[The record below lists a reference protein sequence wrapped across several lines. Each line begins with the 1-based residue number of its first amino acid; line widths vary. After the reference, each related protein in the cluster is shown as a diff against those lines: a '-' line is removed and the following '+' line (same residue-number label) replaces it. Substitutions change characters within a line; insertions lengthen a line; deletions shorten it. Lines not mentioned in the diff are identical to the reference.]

1 MEKKSFNLH
10 FLLAYSKILLY
21 FCRRFLNLIGLKTK
35 NDVKSMSNI
44 RFEALKTAFEHKP
57 TAVEMPEG
65 KVKDYFAQDV
75 FTREKMKEYIAQEV
89 LDQLFDDVDN
99 GRTIHRD
106 IANVVAIGIRK
117 WAMDHGATHF
127 THWFQP
133 LTGGTAEKHDA
144 FFTLKNGALMEEFS
158 GDSLYQQEPDASSFP
173 SGGIRNTF
181 EARGY
186 SAWDP
191 SSPVFLIG
199 DTLCIPT
206 VFVAYTGEA
215 LDYKT
220 PLIRSTA
227 ALCHAAREVCAYFDK
242 QVKHVHANL
251 GWEQEYFL
259 VDESLYTARPDLL
272 LTGRTLMGHNSAK
285 SQQLEDHYFGA
296 IPARV
301 LAFMRELEYE
311 ALKAGIPVKTRHNEV
326 APNQFEM
333 APIFEDVNLAN
344 DHNLLVMSIMERV
357 AEKHHFRVL
366 LHEKPYAGVNGS
378 GKHCNWSMSTN
389 TGVNLLAPGK
399 NPYQNLQ
406 FITFL
411 VNVLMAVQRHNGL
424 LKASIVSATNEHRL
438 GANEAPPAIISVFL
452 GKQISAVLDKLEQ
465 AKAEEAIIINAK
477 KEMKLG
483 VANIPEILLDNT
495 DRNRTSPFAFTGNRF
510 EFRAVGSSAN
520 CGAAMLALNAAVAEQ
535 LMLFKNEVDARIEK
549 GEAKERVLFDVIK
562 KYIMACKAIRFDG
575 NGYSDEWKAE
585 AAKRGLDCET
595 SVPKIIDNYVLPS
608 SIQMFEKTGV
618 LSAAELHSR
627 SEVKWETYVKKLQI
641 ESRVMGDLV
650 VNHVLPAAKRYQTML
665 LQNVLAVKQVF
676 SADETASLNAMDYS
690 IIKQIEEHSGAIL
703 EGVEHMTDA
712 RHKANRQV
720 DERSKAIAYH
730 DNVLPLMAEI
740 RAHADALELIVDDEM
755 WTLPKYRELMF
766 IH

>member
-1 MEKKSFNLH
+1 
-10 FLLAYSKILLY
+10 
-21 FCRRFLNLIGLKTK
+21 
-35 NDVKSMSNI
+35 MSNI
-44 RFEALKTAFEHKP
+44 RFEALKMAFRP
-57 TAVEMPEG
+57 MPVQIDVPEG
-65 KVKDYFAQDV
+65 KVKDYFARDV
-75 FTREKMKEYIAQEV
+75 FTRDKMKEYIAQDV

-106 IANVVAIGIRK
+106 IAGVVAIGIRK

-144 FFTLKNGALMEEFS
+144 FFTLDKNGTLMEEFS
-158 GDSLYQQEPDASSFP
+158 GESLYQQEPDASSFP
-173 SGGIRNTF
+173 NGGIRNTF

-206 VFVAYTGEA
+206 VFVAYTGDA

-227 ALCHAAREVCAYFDK
+227 ALCHAAREVCGYFDK
-242 QVKHVHANL
+242 QVKHVHTNL

-259 VDESLYTARPDLL
+259 VDEALYNARPDLM

-301 LAFMRELEYE
+301 LAFMQELEYE
-311 ALKAGIPVKTRHNEV
+311 ALKAGIPVRTRHNEV

-333 APIFEDVNLAN
+333 APIFEEVNLSN

-378 GKHCNWSMSTN
+378 GKHCNWSMATN

-411 VNVLMAVQRHNGL
+411 VNVLMAVHRHNGL

-452 GKQISAVLDKLEQ
+452 GKQISEVLDKLEH

-510 EFRAVGSSAN
+510 EFRAVGSAAN

-535 LMLFKNEVDARIEK
+535 LMLFKEEVDARIEK

-562 KYIMACKAIRFDG
+562 KYIVACKAIRFDG

-585 AAKRGLDCET
+585 AAQRGLDCET
-595 SVPKIIDNYVLPS
+595 SVPLVIDRYLLPS
-608 SIQMFEKTGV
+608 SIQMFQYTGV
-618 LSAAELHSR
+618 LNEAELHSR

-690 IIKQIEEHSGAIL
+690 IIKQIEDHSGAIL
-703 EGVEHMTDA
+703 EGVDKMTEA
-712 RHKANRQV
+712 RHKANRQP

-730 DNVLPLMAEI
+730 DTVLPLMAQI
-740 RAHADALELIVDDEM
+740 REHADALELIVDDEM
-755 WTLPKYRELMF
+755 WTLPKYR
-766 IH
+766 

>member
-1 MEKKSFNLH
+1 M
-10 FLLAYSKILLY
+10 
-21 FCRRFLNLIGLKTK
+21 
-35 NDVKSMSNI
+35 
-44 RFEALKTAFEHKP
+44 
-57 TAVEMPEG
+57 
-65 KVKDYFAQDV
+65 
-75 FTREKMKEYIAQEV
+75 
-89 LDQLFDDVDN
+89 
-99 GRTIHRD
+99 
-106 IANVVAIGIRK
+106 
-117 WAMDHGATHF
+117 
-127 THWFQP
+127 
-133 LTGGTAEKHDA
+133 
-144 FFTLKNGALMEEFS
+144 
-158 GDSLYQQEPDASSFP
+158 
-173 SGGIRNTF
+173 
-181 EARGY
+181 
-186 SAWDP
+186 
-191 SSPVFLIG
+191 
-199 DTLCIPT
+199 
-206 VFVAYTGEA
+206 FVAYTGEA

-227 ALCHAAREVCAYFDK
+227 SLCHAAREVCAYFDK

-259 VDESLYTARPDLL
+259 VDEALYNARPDLM

-301 LAFMRELEYE
+301 LAFMQELEYE
-311 ALKAGIPVKTRHNEV
+311 ALKAGIPVRTRHNEV

-333 APIFEDVNLAN
+333 APIYEDVNLAN
-344 DHNLLVMSIMERV
+344 DHNLLIMSIMERV

-366 LHEKPYAGVNGS
+366 LHEKPYAGINGS
-378 GKHCNWSMSTN
+378 GKHCNWSLETN
-389 TGVNLLAPGK
+389 TGINLLAPGK

-452 GKQISAVLDKLEQ
+452 GKQITAVLDKLEH

-535 LMLFKNEVDARIEK
+535 LMRFKAEVDKRIEK
-549 GEAKERVLFDVIK
+549 GEPKERVLFDVIK
-562 KYIMACKAIRFDG
+562 KTIVACKSIRFDG

-595 SVPKIIDNYVLPS
+595 SVPKIIDNYLSPS
-608 SIQMFEKTGV
+608 SVQMFERTGV
-618 LSAAELHSR
+618 LNEAELRSR

-641 ESRVMGDLV
+641 ESRVMGDLMI
-650 VNHVLPAAKRYQTML
+650 NHVMPAAKRYQTML

-676 SADETASLNAMDYS
+676 SADEVASLNEMDYS
-690 IIKQIEEHSGAIL
+690 IIKQIEYHSGAIF
-703 EGVEHMTDA
+703 EGVERMTEA
-712 RHKANRQV
+712 RHKANRQP
-720 DERSKAIAYH
+720 DERSKALAYH
-730 DNVLPLMAEI
+730 DHVLPLMAEI
-740 RAHADALELIVDDEM
+740 REHADALELIVDDEM
-755 WTLPKYRELMF
+755 WTLPKYRELLF

>member
-1 MEKKSFNLH
+1 
-10 FLLAYSKILLY
+10 
-21 FCRRFLNLIGLKTK
+21 
-35 NDVKSMSNI
+35 MSNI

-326 APNQFEM
+326 APHQFEP
-333 APIFEDVNLAN
+333 APLFADVNLAN

-357 AEKHHFRVL
+357 AGKHHFRVL

-740 RAHADALELIVDDEM
+740 RTHADALELIVDDEM

>member
-1 MEKKSFNLH
+1 M
-10 FLLAYSKILLY
+10 
-21 FCRRFLNLIGLKTK
+21 G
-35 NDVKSMSNI
+35 NI
-44 RFEALKTAFEHKP
+44 RFEALKTAFGHS
-57 TAVEMPEG
+57 TVAVEVPEG
-65 KVKDYFAQDV
+65 KVKDYFARDV
-75 FTREKMKEYIAQEV
+75 FTRERMKEYIAQDV
-89 LDQLFDDVDN
+89 LDQLLDDVDN

-106 IANVVAIGIRK
+106 IAGSVAIGIRK
-117 WAMDHGATHF
+117 WAIERGATHF

-144 FFTLKNGALMEEFS
+144 FFMLDKSGALLEEFS

-259 VDESLYTARPDLL
+259 VDESLYNARPDLM

-311 ALKAGIPVKTRHNEV
+311 ALKAGIPVRTRHNEV

-357 AEKHHFRVL
+357 AAKHHFRVL

-378 GKHCNWSMSTN
+378 GKHCNWSLQTN
-389 TGVNLLAPGK
+389 TGINLLAPGK

-452 GKQISAVLDKLEQ
+452 GKQISAVLDKLEH

-535 LMLFKNEVDARIEK
+535 LMLFKAEVDKRIEK

-562 KYIMACKAIRFDG
+562 KYIVACKAIRFDG

-595 SVPKIIDNYVLPS
+595 SVPLVIDRYLAPET
-608 SIQMFEKTGV
+608 IKMFDYTGV
-618 LSAAELHSR
+618 LSEAELQSR

-676 SADETASLNAMDYS
+676 SADETASLNEMDYS
-690 IIKQIEEHSGAIL
+690 IIRQIEHHSGAIL
-703 EGVEHMTDA
+703 EGVEAMTDA
-712 RHKANRQV
+712 RHKANRQP

-730 DNVLPLMAEI
+730 DNVLPLMAQI
-740 RAHADALELIVDDEM
+740 REHADALELIVDDEM

>member
-1 MEKKSFNLH
+1 
-10 FLLAYSKILLY
+10 
-21 FCRRFLNLIGLKTK
+21 
-35 NDVKSMSNI
+35 MSNI

-720 DERSKAIAYH
+720 DERSKAMAYH

-740 RAHADALELIVDDEM
+740 RTHADALELIVDDEM

>member
-1 MEKKSFNLH
+1 MQVT
-10 FLLAYSKILLY
+10 AP
-21 FCRRFLNLIGLKTK
+21 
-35 NDVKSMSNI
+35 
-44 RFEALKTAFEHKP
+44 EA
-57 TAVEMPEG
+57 
-65 KVKDYFAQDV
+65 KVKDYFARDV
-75 FTREKMKEYIAQEV
+75 FTRERMKEYIAQEV

-106 IANVVAIGIRK
+106 IAGSVAIGIRK
-117 WAMDHGATHF
+117 WAIERGATHY

-144 FFTLKNGALMEEFS
+144 FFTLNKEGQLMEEFS

-259 VDESLYTARPDLL
+259 VDEALYHARPDLM
-272 LTGRTLMGHNSAK
+272 LTGRTLMGHASAK
-285 SQQLEDHYFGA
+285 NQQLEDHYFGA
-296 IPARV
+296 IPERV
-301 LAFMRELEYE
+301 LAFMRDLEYE
-311 ALKAGIPVKTRHNEV
+311 ALRAGIPVRTRHNEV

-357 AEKHHFRVL
+357 AQRHHFRVL

-378 GKHCNWSMSTN
+378 GKHCNWSLQTN
-389 TGVNLLAPGK
+389 TGINLLAPGK

-406 FITFL
+406 FVTFL

-452 GKQISAVLDKLEQ
+452 GKQITEVLDKLEH
-465 AKAEEAIIINAK
+465 ASADKGIIINAK

-535 LMLFKNEVDARIEK
+535 LMAFKAEVDARIEK
-549 GEAKERVLFDVIK
+549 GEPKERALFDVIK
-562 KYIMACKAIRFDG
+562 KYIVACKAIRFDG
-575 NGYSDEWKAE
+575 NGYSEEWKAE

-595 SVPKIIDNYVLPS
+595 SVPLVIERYLKPETIE
-608 SIQMFEKTGV
+608 MFRTTGV
-618 LSAAELHSR
+618 LSEAELQSR
-627 SEVKWETYVKKLQI
+627 CEVKWETYSKKIQI

-676 SADETASLNAMDYS
+676 SADETASLNEMDYS
-690 IIKQIEEHSGAIL
+690 IIRQIEHHSGAIL
-703 EGVEHMTDA
+703 EGVEKMAAA
-712 RHKANRQV
+712 RHAANRQE
-720 DERSKAIAYH
+720 DERSKALAYH
-730 DNVLPLMAEI
+730 DSVLPLMAEI
-740 RAHADALELIVDDEM
+740 RSHADALEMIVDDEM

-766 IH
+766 VH

>member
-1 MEKKSFNLH
+1 MGN
-10 FLLAYSKILLY
+10 
-21 FCRRFLNLIGLKTK
+21 
-35 NDVKSMSNI
+35 V
-44 RFEALKTAFEHKP
+44 RFEAVKMAKEHKP
-57 TAVEMPEG
+57 VSVNVPEG
-65 KVKDYFAQDV
+65 RVKDFFARDV
-75 FTREKMKEYIAQEV
+75 FTRERMKEYIAEDV
-89 LDQLFDDVDN
+89 LEQLFDDVDN
-99 GRTIHRD
+99 GRTIHRE
-106 IANVVAIGIRK
+106 IAGSVAIGIRK

-144 FFTLKNGALMEEFS
+144 FFTLDKNGTLMEEFS
-158 GDSLYQQEPDASSFP
+158 GESLYQQEPDASSFP
-173 SGGIRNTF
+173 NGGIRNTF

-206 VFVAYTGEA
+206 VFVAYTGDA

-227 ALCHAAREVCAYFDK
+227 ALCHAAREVCGYFDK
-242 QVKHVHANL
+242 QVKHVHTNL

-259 VDESLYTARPDLL
+259 VDEALYNARPDLM

-301 LAFMRELEYE
+301 LAFMQELEYE
-311 ALKAGIPVKTRHNEV
+311 ALKAGIPVRTRHNEV

-333 APIFEDVNLAN
+333 APIFEEVNLSN

-378 GKHCNWSMSTN
+378 GKHCNWSMATN
-389 TGVNLLAPGK
+389 TGVNLLAPCK

-411 VNVLMAVQRHNGL
+411 VNVLMAVHRHNGL

-452 GKQISAVLDKLEQ
+452 GKQISEVLDKLEH

-535 LMLFKNEVDARIEK
+535 LMLFKEEVDARIEK

-562 KYIMACKAIRFDG
+562 KYIVACKAIRFDG

-585 AAKRGLDCET
+585 AAQRGLDCET
-595 SVPKIIDNYVLPS
+595 SVPLVIDRYLLPS
-608 SIQMFEKTGV
+608 SIQMFQYTGV
-618 LSAAELHSR
+618 LNEAELHSR

-690 IIKQIEEHSGAIL
+690 IIKQIEDHSGAIL
-703 EGVEHMTDA
+703 EGVDKMTEA
-712 RHKANRQV
+712 RHKANRQP

-730 DNVLPLMAEI
+730 DTVLPLMAQI
-740 RAHADALELIVDDEM
+740 REHADALELIVDDEM

>member
-1 MEKKSFNLH
+1 MGN
-10 FLLAYSKILLY
+10 
-21 FCRRFLNLIGLKTK
+21 
-35 NDVKSMSNI
+35 V
-44 RFEALKTAFEHKP
+44 RFEALKSAFAHKM
-57 TAVEMPEG
+57 AQVEAPEG
-65 KVKDYFAQDV
+65 KVKDYFARDV
-75 FTREKMKEYIAQEV
+75 FTREKMKEYISQEV
-89 LDQLFDDVDN
+89 LEQLFDDVDN

-106 IANVVAIGIRK
+106 IAGVVAIGIRK
-117 WAMDHGATHF
+117 WAIERGATHF

-144 FFTLKNGALMEEFS
+144 FFTLKDGLLLEEFS

-259 VDESLYTARPDLL
+259 VDEALYNARPDLM

-311 ALKAGIPVKTRHNEV
+311 ALKAGIPVRTRHNEV

-344 DHNLLVMSIMERV
+344 DHNLLIMSIMERV
-357 AEKHHFRVL
+357 AERHHFRVL

-378 GKHCNWSMSTN
+378 GKHCNWSLQTN
-389 TGVNLLAPGK
+389 TGINLLAPGK

-452 GKQISAVLDKLEQ
+452 GKQISAVLDKLEH

-535 LMLFKNEVDARIEK
+535 LILFKQEVDSRIEK
-549 GEAKERVLFDVIK
+549 GEPKERVLFDVIK
-562 KYIMACKAIRFDG
+562 KYIVACKAIRFDG
-575 NGYSDEWKAE
+575 NGYSEEWKIE
-585 AAKRGLDCET
+585 AQKRGLDCET
-595 SVPKIIDNYVLPS
+595 SVPLVIDRYLKPE
-608 SIQMFEKTGV
+608 SIKMFGLTGV
-618 LSAAELHSR
+618 LSEAELHSR

-676 SADETASLNAMDYS
+676 NADEVASLNEMDYS
-690 IIKQIEEHSGAIL
+690 IIKQIEHHSGEIFA
-703 EGVEHMTDA
+703 GVERMTEA
-712 RHKANRQV
+712 RHKANRQP

-730 DNVLPLMAEI
+730 DTVLPLMAEI
-740 RAHADALELIVDDEM
+740 REHADALELIVDDEM
-755 WTLPKYRELMF
+755 WTLPKYRELLF

>member
-1 MEKKSFNLH
+1 
-10 FLLAYSKILLY
+10 
-21 FCRRFLNLIGLKTK
+21 
-35 NDVKSMSNI
+35 MSNI
-44 RFEALKTAFEHKP
+44 RFEALKAAFGHQIDEKTLQAP
-57 TAVEMPEG
+57 LPERREVKG
-65 KVKDYFAQDV
+65 YGLRGEGEKVKDYFARDV
-75 FTREKMKEYIAQEV
+75 FTREKMKEYIAAEV
-89 LDQLFDDVDN
+89 LEQLFDDVDD

-106 IANVVAIGIRK
+106 IAGVVAIGIRK
-117 WAMDHGATHF
+117 WATDRGATHF

-144 FFTLKNGALMEEFS
+144 FFTLKDGVLLEEFS

-191 SSPVFLIG
+191 SSPVFVIG

-227 ALCHAAREVCAYFDK
+227 SLCHAAREVCAYFDK

-259 VDESLYTARPDLL
+259 VDEALYNARPDLM

-311 ALKAGIPVKTRHNEV
+311 ALCAGVPVRTRHNEV

-333 APIFEDVNLAN
+333 APIYEEVNLAN

-357 AEKHHFRVL
+357 AARHHFRVL

-378 GKHCNWSMSTN
+378 GKHCNWSMQTN

-411 VNVLMAVQRHNGL
+411 VNVLMAVHRHNGL

-452 GKQISAVLDKLEQ
+452 GKQISEVLDKLEH
-465 AKAEEAIIINAK
+465 ASAEEAVIINAK

-535 LMLFKNEVDARIEK
+535 LILFKEEVDRRIEQ

-562 KYIMACKAIRFDG
+562 RYIVACKAIRFDG
-575 NGYSDEWKAE
+575 NGYSEEWKAE
-585 AAKRGLDCET
+585 AAERGLDCET
-595 SVPKIIDNYVLPS
+595 SVPLVIDRYLTPS
-608 SIQMFEKTGV
+608 SVEMFGRTAV
-618 LSAAELHSR
+618 LSEAELHSR
-627 SEVKWETYVKKLQI
+627 CEVKWETYTKKLQI

-676 SADETASLNAMDYS
+676 PADETASLNAMDYS
-690 IIKQIEEHSGAIL
+690 IIKQIEDHSGAIL
-703 EGVEHMTDA
+703 EGVEAMTEA
-712 RHKANRQV
+712 RHKANCQP

-730 DNVLPLMAEI
+730 DTVLPLMASI
-740 RAHADALELIVDDEM
+740 REHADALELIVDDEL
-755 WTLPKYRELMF
+755 WTLPKYRELLF

>member
-1 MEKKSFNLH
+1 
-10 FLLAYSKILLY
+10 
-21 FCRRFLNLIGLKTK
+21 
-35 NDVKSMSNI
+35 MSNI

-206 VFVAYTGEA
+206 VFVSYTGEA

>member
-1 MEKKSFNLH
+1 MGN
-10 FLLAYSKILLY
+10 
-21 FCRRFLNLIGLKTK
+21 
-35 NDVKSMSNI
+35 V
-44 RFEALKTAFEHKP
+44 RFEAIKVAEAHTPVH
-57 TAVEMPEG
+57 VIGPEG
-65 KVKDYFAQDV
+65 RVKDYFARDV
-75 FTREKMKEYIAQEV
+75 FTRERMKEYIAEDV
-89 LDQLFDDVDN
+89 LEQLFDDVDN

-106 IANVVAIGIRK
+106 IADNVAIGMRK
-117 WAMDHGATHF
+117 WAMDHGATHY

-144 FFTLKNGALMEEFS
+144 FFSLNKDGALLEEFS

-227 ALCHAAREVCAYFDK
+227 ALCHAARDVVSAYFDK

-259 VDESLYTARPDLL
+259 VDEALYHARPDLM
-272 LTGRTLMGHNSAK
+272 LTGRTLMGHTSAK
-285 SQQLEDHYFGA
+285 NQQLEDHYFGA
-296 IPARV
+296 IPERV
-301 LAFMRELEYE
+301 LAFMRDLEYE
-311 ALKAGIPVKTRHNEV
+311 ALKAGIPVRTRHNEV

-344 DHNLLVMSIMERV
+344 DHNLLVMSIMDRV
-357 AEKHHFRVL
+357 AQRHHFRVL

-378 GKHCNWSMSTN
+378 GKHCNWSLQTN
-389 TGVNLLAPGK
+389 TGINLLAPGK

-406 FITFL
+406 FVTFL
-411 VNVLMAVQRHNGL
+411 VNVLMAVHQYNGL
-424 LKASIVSATNEHRL
+424 LKASIASATNEHRL

-452 GKQISAVLDKLEQ
+452 GKQISEVLDKLEH
-465 AKAEEAIIINAK
+465 ATAEEAIIINAK

-483 VANIPEILLDNT
+483 VANIPEILVDNT

-535 LMLFKNEVDARIEK
+535 LLNFKTEVDKLMEK
-549 GEAKERVLFDVIK
+549 GEPKERALFAVIR
-562 KYIMACKAIRFDG
+562 KYIVSCKAIRFDG
-575 NGYSDEWKAE
+575 NGYSEEWKAE
-585 AAKRGLDCET
+585 AARRGLDCET
-595 SVPKIIDNYVLPS
+595 NVPLIFDRYLLPEVVN
-608 SIQMFEKTGV
+608 MFHKTGV
-618 LSAAELHSR
+618 LTEAELHSR
-627 SEVKWETYVKKLQI
+627 CEVKWETYSKKVQI

-650 VNHVLPAAKRYQTML
+650 INHVLPAAKRYQTML

-676 SADETASLNAMDYS
+676 SADETATLNEQDYT
-690 IIKQIEEHSGAIL
+690 IIRQIENHAGAIL
-703 EGVEHMTDA
+703 AGVDKMTDA
-712 RHKANRQV
+712 RHKANRQP

-730 DNVLPLMAEI
+730 DTVLPVMAEI
-740 RAHADALELIVDDEM
+740 REHVDALEMVVDDEL

-766 IH
+766 IR

>member
-1 MEKKSFNLH
+1 MN
-10 FLLAYSKILLY
+10 
-21 FCRRFLNLIGLKTK
+21 
-35 NDVKSMSNI
+35 NI

-730 DNVLPLMAEI
+730 DSVLPLMAEI
-740 RAHADALELIVDDEM
+740 RTHADALELIVDDEM

>member
-1 MEKKSFNLH
+1 
-10 FLLAYSKILLY
+10 
-21 FCRRFLNLIGLKTK
+21 
-35 NDVKSMSNI
+35 MSNI
-44 RFEALKTAFEHKP
+44 RFEALKMAFEHKP
-57 TAVEMPEG
+57 AVVEEPKG

-75 FTREKMKEYIAQEV
+75 FSREKMKEYIAQDV

-99 GRTIHRD
+99 GRTIHRE
-106 IANVVAIGIRK
+106 IAGVVAIGIRK
-117 WAMDHGATHF
+117 WAIEHGATHF

-158 GDSLYQQEPDASSFP
+158 GESLYQQEPDASSFP

-227 ALCHAAREVCAYFDK
+227 SLCHAAREVCAYFDK

-259 VDESLYTARPDLL
+259 VDEALYNARPDLM

-311 ALKAGIPVKTRHNEV
+311 ALKAGVPVRTRHNEV

-389 TGVNLLAPGK
+389 TGINLLAPGK

-452 GKQISAVLDKLEQ
+452 GKQISEVLDKLEH
-465 AKAEEAIIINAK
+465 ASAEEAIIINAK

-535 LMLFKNEVDARIEK
+535 LMLFKEEVDARIEQ
-549 GEAKERVLFDVIK
+549 GEPKERVLFDVIK
-562 KYIMACKAIRFDG
+562 KYIVACKAIRFDG
-575 NGYSDEWKAE
+575 NGYSEEWKTE

-595 SVPKIIDNYVLPS
+595 SVPLVIDRYLS
-608 SIQMFEKTGV
+608 DTSINMFERTGV
-618 LSAAELHSR
+618 LTRAELQSR

-703 EGVEHMTDA
+703 DGVERMTEA
-712 RHKANRQV
+712 RHKANRQP
-720 DERSKAIAYH
+720 DERAKALAYH

-740 RAHADALELIVDDEM
+740 REHADSLELIVDDEM

>member
-1 MEKKSFNLH
+1 
-10 FLLAYSKILLY
+10 
-21 FCRRFLNLIGLKTK
+21 
-35 NDVKSMSNI
+35 MSNI

-89 LDQLFDDVDN
+89 LDRLFDDVDN

-227 ALCHAAREVCAYFDK
+227 TLCHAAREVCAYFDK

-535 LMLFKNEVDARIEK
+535 LMLFRNEVDARIEK

-730 DNVLPLMAEI
+730 NNVLPLMAEI

>member
-1 MEKKSFNLH
+1 
-10 FLLAYSKILLY
+10 
-21 FCRRFLNLIGLKTK
+21 
-35 NDVKSMSNI
+35 MSNI
-44 RFEALKTAFEHKP
+44 RFEALKMAFEHKP
-57 TAVEMPEG
+57 AVVEEPKG

-75 FTREKMKEYIAQEV
+75 FSREKMKEYIAQDV

-99 GRTIHRD
+99 GRTIHRE
-106 IANVVAIGIRK
+106 IAGVVAIGIRK
-117 WAMDHGATHF
+117 WAIEHGATHF

-158 GDSLYQQEPDASSFP
+158 GESLYQQEPDASSFP

-227 ALCHAAREVCAYFDK
+227 SLCHAAREVCAYFDK

-259 VDESLYTARPDLL
+259 VDEALYNARPDLM

-311 ALKAGIPVKTRHNEV
+311 ALKAGIPVRTRHNEV

-389 TGVNLLAPGK
+389 TGINLLAPGK

-452 GKQISAVLDKLEQ
+452 GKQISEVLDKLEH
-465 AKAEEAIIINAK
+465 ASAEEAIIINAK

-535 LMLFKNEVDARIEK
+535 LMLFKEEVDARIEQ
-549 GEAKERVLFDVIK
+549 GEPKERVLFDVIK
-562 KYIMACKAIRFDG
+562 KYIVACKAIRFDG
-575 NGYSDEWKAE
+575 NGYSEEWKDE

-595 SVPKIIDNYVLPS
+595 SVPLVIDRYLS
-608 SIQMFEKTGV
+608 DTSINMFERTGV
-618 LSAAELHSR
+618 LTRAELQSR

-703 EGVEHMTDA
+703 DGVERMTEA
-712 RHKANRQV
+712 RHKANRQP
-720 DERSKAIAYH
+720 DERAKALAYH

-740 RAHADALELIVDDEM
+740 REHADSLELIIDDEM
-755 WTLPKYRELMF
+755 WPLPKYRELMF

>member
-1 MEKKSFNLH
+1 MGN
-10 FLLAYSKILLY
+10 
-21 FCRRFLNLIGLKTK
+21 
-35 NDVKSMSNI
+35 V
-44 RFEALKTAFEHKP
+44 RFEAIKVAKERHLTNNEKP
-57 TAVEMPEG
+57 STNGER
-65 KVKDYFAQDV
+65 VKDFFARDV
-75 FTREKMKEYIAQEV
+75 FTRQRMKEYIAQEV
-89 LDQLFDDVDN
+89 LDKLFDDVDN

-106 IANVVAIGIRK
+106 IAGSVAIGMRK
-117 WAMDHGATHF
+117 WAMDRGATHF

-144 FFTLKNGALMEEFS
+144 FFTLNKNGELIEEFS

-206 VFVAYTGEA
+206 IFVAYTGEA

-220 PLIRSTA
+220 PLLRSTA
-227 ALCHAAREVCAYFDK
+227 ALCHAAQEVCGYFDK
-242 QVKHVHANL
+242 TVKHVHTNL

-259 VDESLYTARPDLL
+259 VDEALYLARPDLM
-272 LTGRTLMGHNSAK
+272 LTGRTLMGHDSAK
-285 SQQLEDHYFGA
+285 NQQLEDHYFGA
-296 IPARV
+296 IPERV

-311 ALKAGIPVKTRHNEV
+311 ALCAGIPVRTRHNEV

-333 APIFEDVNLAN
+333 APIYEDVNLSN

-357 AEKHHFRVL
+357 AQKHHFRVL

-378 GKHCNWSMSTN
+378 GKHCNWSLETN
-389 TGVNLLAPGK
+389 TGINLLAPGK

-406 FITFL
+406 FVTFL

-452 GKQISAVLDKLEQ
+452 GKQITEVLDKLEH
-465 AKAEEAIIINAK
+465 ASADKGIIINAK

-535 LMLFKNEVDARIEK
+535 LMLFKKEVDERIGR
-549 GEAKERVLFDVIK
+549 GEAKERVLFDVIR
-562 KYIMACKAIRFDG
+562 KYIVACKAIRFDG
-575 NGYSDEWKAE
+575 NGYSEEWKAE
-585 AAKRGLDCET
+585 AKQRGLDCET
-595 SVPKIIDNYVLPS
+595 SVPLVIDRYLKAESVR
-608 SIQMFEKTGV
+608 MFQYTGV
-618 LSAAELHSR
+618 LSEAELHSR
-627 SEVKWETYVKKLQI
+627 SEVKWETYSKKLQI

-676 SADETASLNAMDYS
+676 SADETASLNEMDYS
-690 IIKQIEEHSGAIL
+690 IIRQIEHHSGAIL
-703 EGVEHMTDA
+703 DGVERMTKA
-712 RHKANRQV
+712 RHKANRQP

-730 DNVLPLMAEI
+730 DNVLPLMDEI
-740 RAHADALELIVDDEM
+740 RSHADALELIVDDEM
-755 WTLPKYRELMF
+755 WTLPKYRELLF

>member
-1 MEKKSFNLH
+1 
-10 FLLAYSKILLY
+10 
-21 FCRRFLNLIGLKTK
+21 
-35 NDVKSMSNI
+35 MSNI

-89 LDQLFDDVDN
+89 LDRLFDDVDN

-333 APIFEDVNLAN
+333 APIFEEVNLAN

>member
-1 MEKKSFNLH
+1 
-10 FLLAYSKILLY
+10 
-21 FCRRFLNLIGLKTK
+21 
-35 NDVKSMSNI
+35 MSNI

-357 AEKHHFRVL
+357 AGKHHFRVL

>member
-1 MEKKSFNLH
+1 
-10 FLLAYSKILLY
+10 
-21 FCRRFLNLIGLKTK
+21 
-35 NDVKSMSNI
+35 MSNI
-44 RFEALKTAFEHKP
+44 RFEALKTAFGHKT

-452 GKQISAVLDKLEQ
+452 GKQISAVLDKLEH

-608 SIQMFEKTGV
+608 SIQMFETTGV

-712 RHKANRQV
+712 RHKANRQP

>member
-1 MEKKSFNLH
+1 M
-10 FLLAYSKILLY
+10 
-21 FCRRFLNLIGLKTK
+21 G
-35 NDVKSMSNI
+35 NI
-44 RFEALKTAFEHKP
+44 RFDALKAAFEHKP
-57 TAVEMPEG
+57 AAVEMPDG
-65 KVKDYFAQDV
+65 KVKDYFARDV
-75 FTREKMKEYIAQEV
+75 FTREKMKEYIAPEI
-89 LDQLFDDVDN
+89 LEQLLDDVDN

-106 IANVVAIGIRK
+106 IAGVVAIGIRK
-117 WAMDHGATHF
+117 WAIEHGATHF

-144 FFTLKNGALMEEFS
+144 FFALDRNGNLMEEFS
-158 GDSLYQQEPDASSFP
+158 GDALYQQEPDASSFP

-199 DTLCIPT
+199 DTLCVPT
-206 VFVAYTGEA
+206 IFVAYTGEA

-242 QVKHVHANL
+242 QVKHVHTNL

-259 VDESLYTARPDLL
+259 VDEALYNARPDLM

-311 ALKAGIPVKTRHNEV
+311 ALKAGIPVRTRHNEV

-333 APIFEDVNLAN
+333 APIYEDVNLSN
-344 DHNLLVMSIMERV
+344 DHNLLIMSIMKRV
-357 AEKHHFRVL
+357 AAKHHFRVL

-378 GKHCNWSMSTN
+378 GKHCNWSMETN
-389 TGVNLLAPGK
+389 TGINLLAPGK

-411 VNVLMAVQRHNGL
+411 VNVLMAVHRHNGL

-452 GKQISAVLDKLEQ
+452 GKQISAVLDKLEH
-465 AKAEEAIIINAK
+465 ASAEEAIIINAK

-535 LMLFKNEVDARIEK
+535 LMLFKEEVDKRIEK

-562 KYIMACKAIRFDG
+562 KYIIACKAIRFDG
-575 NGYSDEWKAE
+575 NGYSDDWKAE

-595 SVPKIIDNYVLPS
+595 SVPLVIDRYLAPQ
-608 SIQMFEKTGV
+608 SIQMFRHTGV
-618 LSAAELHSR
+618 LSEAELQSR

-676 SADETASLNAMDYS
+676 SADETASLNEMDYS
-690 IIKQIEEHSGAIL
+690 IIRQIEHHSGAIL
-703 EGVEHMTDA
+703 EGVEKMTDA
-712 RHKANRQV
+712 RHKANRQP

-730 DNVLPLMAEI
+730 DTVLPLMAEI
-740 RAHADALELIVDDEM
+740 RTHADELEMIVDDEM
-755 WTLPKYRELMF
+755 WTLPKYRELLF
-766 IH
+766 VH